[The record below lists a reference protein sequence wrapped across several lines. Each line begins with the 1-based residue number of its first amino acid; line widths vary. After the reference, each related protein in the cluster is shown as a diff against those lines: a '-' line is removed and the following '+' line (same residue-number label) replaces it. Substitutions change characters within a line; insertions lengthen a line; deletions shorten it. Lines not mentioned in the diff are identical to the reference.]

1 MELSGF
7 LVQLAGAIMLLLYS
21 TRMVRTGIERAA
33 GPMLRTLFVKLA
45 KGWGRSVL
53 AGVVGAI
60 LLQSST
66 AIALLV
72 SSFAATGVVGI
83 ASALTI
89 VLGADL
95 GTALVVQFLS
105 LDLYWLMPALLAVGG
120 FMFLKMHT
128 RMAKQLGRVVIGIA
142 LILLSLDMIGSASA
156 PMREASWMPA
166 VVGFMSK
173 DLLISFFGGALLA
186 FVFHSSVAA
195 VLLFATFCAQSILPI
210 EAGLPL
216 VLGANAGG
224 GLVAVW
230 LSRGGKLPARHVTG
244 ANFLFRVAGG
254 LVMLAV
260 LFGVEI
266 PFERL
271 GSTAE
276 RQLVNF
282 HLLFNAALVIVCLPV
297 IRPVLAVMRGLIRE
311 DPETGLEL
319 LRPASAL
326 DQAVLKT
333 PGPALASVIRE
344 LLRMSEIVEVMV
356 TPVMDFFDVSN
367 PEQVQRIRQL
377 DKDVNRAHTDI
388 KLYIAQLSQNELSS
402 EEANRAV
409 ELTSVAISLERVGD
423 IISKELLPLTIEKHR
438 RGLEFSEAGWK
449 ELTALH
455 ARVITNMQLALNVL
469 VSEDLD
475 TARKLVEE
483 KAVMRRLER
492 ESHDKHLARL
502 GSGTPESRASS
513 DMHLETIRALK
524 EINSR
529 FATFAYPTLERR
541 GILLDSRLS

>member
-1 MELSGF
+1 MQVSGF

-45 KGWGRSVL
+45 KGWFRSVL
-53 AGVVGAI
+53 AGVVGAL

-72 SSFAATGVVGI
+72 SGFAATGVVGI
-83 ASALTI
+83 AAALTI

-105 LDLYWLMPALLAVGG
+105 LDLQWLMPALLAIGG

-128 RMAKQLGRVVIGIA
+128 RMAKQMGRVIIGIA
-142 LILLSLDMIGSASA
+142 LILLSLNMIGTASA
-156 PMREASWMPA
+156 PLREATWMPGL
-166 VVGFMSK
+166 VGFMST

-186 FVFHSSVAA
+186 FLFHSSVAA
-195 VLLFATFCAQSILPI
+195 ILLFATLCAQSILPI

-224 GLVAVW
+224 GLIAVW
-230 LSRGGKLPARHVTG
+230 LSRGGKMPGRHVT
-244 ANFLFRVAGG
+244 ASNFLFRVVGG
-254 LVMLAV
+254 LAV
-260 LFGVEI
+260 LAILFSVDI
-266 PFERL
+266 PIERL
-271 GSTAE
+271 GSTAA

-282 HLLFNAALVIVCLPV
+282 HLLFNAVLVLVCLPF
-297 IRPVLAVMRGLIRE
+297 IQPVLKMMHGLIRE
-311 DPETGLEL
+311 DPETEL
-319 LRPASAL
+319 DRLRPASAL
-326 DQAVLKT
+326 DQAVLKM
-333 PGPALASVIRE
+333 PGPALASVTRE

-367 PEQVQRIRQL
+367 PQQVQRIRQL
-377 DKDVNRAHTDI
+377 DKDVNRAHTEI
-388 KLYIAQLSQNELSS
+388 KLYIAQVSQNELTSD
-402 EEANRAV
+402 EANRAV

-423 IISKELLPLTIEKHR
+423 IISNELLPLTTEKHR
-438 RGLEFSEAGWK
+438 RGLEFSAAGWK
-449 ELTALH
+449 ELTTLH

-469 VSEDLD
+469 VSEDLE

-492 ESHDKHLARL
+492 ESHDKHMARL

>member
-45 KGWGRSVL
+45 KGWGRSVV

-83 ASALTI
+83 ASALII

-166 VVGFMSK
+166 VVEFMSK

-282 HLLFNAALVIVCLPV
+282 HLLFNAALVIVCLPL